1 MQQTIPNIQKHIE
14 FVPLVGHNLNFQI
27 FISVTGDV
35 KDEPMKYVW
44 LNSALFENENI
55 KENAEV
61 LIKFLASVNAL
72 IINPMS
78 IELSIEL

>member
-1 MQQTIPNIQKHIE
+1 
-14 FVPLVGHNLNFQI
+14 
-27 FISVTGDV
+27 
-35 KDEPMKYVW
+35 MKYVW
-44 LNSALFENENI
+44 LRSALFENENI
-55 KENAEV
+55 KENAKV

>member
-1 MQQTIPNIQKHIE
+1 MQKHIE

-44 LNSALFENENI
+44 LSSALFENENI

-72 IINPMS
+72 IINSMS

>member
-1 MQQTIPNIQKHIE
+1 
-14 FVPLVGHNLNFQI
+14 
-27 FISVTGDV
+27 
-35 KDEPMKYVW
+35 MKYVW
-44 LNSALFENENI
+44 LSSALFENENI

-78 IELSIEL
+78 IELSIEARAINKFSSLFLR

>member
-1 MQQTIPNIQKHIE
+1 
-14 FVPLVGHNLNFQI
+14 
-27 FISVTGDV
+27 
-35 KDEPMKYVW
+35 MKYVW
-44 LNSALFENENI
+44 LSSALFENENI

-72 IINPMS
+72 IINSMS